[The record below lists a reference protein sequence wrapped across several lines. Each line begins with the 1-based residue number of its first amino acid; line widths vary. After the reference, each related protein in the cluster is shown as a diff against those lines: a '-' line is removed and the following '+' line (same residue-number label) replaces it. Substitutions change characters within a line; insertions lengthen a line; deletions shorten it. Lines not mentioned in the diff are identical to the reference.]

1 MTLRNLIETDQA
13 KLQIAKALPK
23 HIDVEKFVRC
33 VVTCLDKTPK
43 LANCTSESFKVAML
57 DSASLGLL
65 PNGRDAHL
73 IPYGDKATFIV
84 DYKGL
89 IKLAFQSGEI
99 SNIRAGVVFDG
110 DEFDFATCDHVP
122 FGWRRDADRPS
133 ERGSCIGA
141 FCIIEKKDG
150 SVHRERM
157 TFDEIESVRKRS
169 RSGSGNSPWS
179 TDWEEMAKKTVF
191 RRASKWIQISVDVD
205 NALDRDG
212 DRLIEP
218 ATPEKPKPA
227 TMNDSIVAALGE
239 S

>member
-1 MTLRNLIETDQA
+1 
-13 KLQIAKALPK
+13 
-23 HIDVEKFVRC
+23 
-33 VVTCLDKTPK
+33 
-43 LANCTSESFKVAML
+43 
-57 DSASLGLL
+57 
-65 PNGRDAHL
+65 
-73 IPYGDKATFIV
+73 
-84 DYKGL
+84 
-89 IKLAFQSGEI
+89 
-99 SNIRAGVVFDG
+99 
-110 DEFDFATCDHVP
+110 
-122 FGWRRDADRPS
+122 
-133 ERGSCIGA
+133 
-141 FCIIEKKDG
+141 
-150 SVHRERM
+150 M

-227 TMNDSIVAALGE
+227 AMNDSIVAALGE